1 MGSMFPSSIPTMD
14 MGAKILSLISRACTT
29 RGCFPVLLVHGR
41 LKLTMHYG
49 LLHPHAC
56 ASHYGGTSYGVVYW
70 TVGRK
75 KAVNVGAVPAL
86 VMGPLYSV
94 QVFPFVLKT
103 AKAQLG
109 STHRPGQ
116 SAKVVAAGA
125 TVDDAV
131 TSNMRGTVARPLV
144 VCTAEVCEGSK
155 LTNTAGGEGL

>member
-1 MGSMFPSSIPTMD
+1 MGSMFPASIPTMD
-14 MGAKILSLISRACTT
+14 TGAKILSLISRACTT

-75 KAVNVGAVPAL
+75 KAVAVDTVKAS

-94 QVFPFVLKT
+94 QVFPIVLKT

-125 TVDDAV
+125 TVDVAV

-144 VCTAEVCEGSK
+144 VCTAEV
-155 LTNTAGGEGL
+155 GLNVGLKKTSPGPGP